1 MGYLVQMS
9 FVTAL
14 VSNILL
20 GLSGARGHTFYRPAN
35 SPGCQISIAPGD
47 MICFKHIES
56 VLRRH
61 KLSLKAEHR
70 SVCSFFHVSGPK
82 QVVRDILEREAPHS
96 EIEYDIDGHGGIPPA
111 KRLWINVSQTTLSQ
125 PGSSRRLP
133 NTVAIRFR
141 YLRAT
146 NSTFKSGGYV
156 ALRYLDLGIWRT
168 GYLLKECHSQGGLIE
183 QVEHQL
189 LAGES
194 TPYSETF
201 TPRQG

>member
-1 MGYLVQMS
+1 LGYLVQMS

-61 KLSLKAEHR
+61 KL
-70 SVCSFFHVSGPK
+70 SGPK